1 MSVAGG
7 GGGDGRRPRFVLA
20 SSSPRRVELLRAAGF
35 EFDVRPGDVPE
46 PPFRGG
52 DVAEYAESLARAKA
66 AGTSGE
72 LVLGAD
78 TVVTLDGDVLG
89 KPADPDDAASMLSR
103 LSGRSHDVITGV
115 ALNHVGVIRWAHATA
130 TVTFRPLTHGEI
142 AAYVASGEPMD
153 KAGAYAIQGGAAS
166 FVTAVEG
173 NRDTVIGLPVDL
185 VRRLLQ
191 VSGIAL

>member
-1 MSVAGG
+1 MSAGRGVGG
-7 GGGDGRRPRFVLA
+7 GTSRLVLA
-20 SSSPRRVELLRAAGF
+20 SSSPRRADLLRGAGF
-35 EFDVRPGDVPE
+35 EFDVHPSGVPE
-46 PPFRGG
+46 PMFRGG

-66 AGTSGE
+66 ASVPGE
-72 LVLGAD
+72 VVLGAD

-89 KPADPDDAASMLSR
+89 KPADPDEAASMLSR

-130 TVTFRPLTHGEI
+130 TVTFRPLTHGDI

-173 NRDTVIGLPVDL
+173 DRDTVIGLPVAL
-185 VRRLLQ
+185 VRRLLE
-191 VSGIAL
+191 VSGIDL